1 VLQSEGVAWAALS
14 LCCVEASSTNLGGRY
29 GNVVK
34 IFVLGAGMM
43 GRAVVYDLGRARDV
57 KDIAVAD
64 FDRGRARQVARQ
76 FGHGKARGH
85 FADVHDAQH
94 LSKLARGYDV
104 LLNCTQYNWNL
115 DVMRAALAARINYM
129 DLGGL
134 YHMTRKQFAL
144 DKDFRRIGR
153 LAIPGM
159 GGAPGITNVMAR
171 ALADTLESVNAIRVY
186 NAGADEQHYDSPIAY
201 TFSIATILDE
211 LTMPPVMFEGGRY
224 VEKPML
230 SEPEPGTFRA
240 PIGSI
245 TLRHSIHSEL
255 GTLPESF
262 RRKGVKEVFFK
273 INYDPRL
280 VALVRD
286 LDQAGFTSREP
297 VTVNGTRVAPRA
309 VLLSLMQQ
317 RAPKKTARD
326 VEALRVVVT
335 GRSKNRRVASAME
348 MWADYSRRP
357 QLSAVARDTG
367 FPAAVAAAM
376 LARGEIR
383 GSGVQAPENIVPP
396 EPFFNELKKRGFT
409 FRQWNFN
416 PRSS

>member
-1 VLQSEGVAWAALS
+1 
-14 LCCVEASSTNLGGRY
+14 
-29 GNVVK
+29 VK

-43 GRAVVYDLGRARDV
+43 GRAVVYDLGRVREV
-57 KDIAVAD
+57 EKIAVAD
-64 FDRGRARQVARQ
+64 FDRGRADEVARR
-76 FGHGKARGH
+76 FGRGKARGF
-85 FADVHDAQH
+85 FADVRDLNRLAH
-94 LSKLARGYDV
+94 LARGHDV

-134 YHMTRKQFAL
+134 YHMTRKQFSL

-153 LAIPGM
+153 IAIAGV

-171 ALADTLESVNAIRVY
+171 ALADPLDRVDSIRVY
-186 NAGADEQHYDSPIAY
+186 NAGADEQRYDSPIAY

-211 LTMPPVMFEGGRY
+211 LTMPPVAFEGGRY

-230 SEPEPGTFRA
+230 SEPEHGKFRA

-255 GTLPESF
+255 GTLPASF
-262 RRKGVKEVFFK
+262 RKKGVKEVFFK

-280 VALVRD
+280 VNLVRD
-286 LDQAGFTSREP
+286 LDQAGFTSREL
-297 VTVNGTRVAPRA
+297 VAVNGTRVAPRS

-317 RAPKKTARD
+317 RAPKKMARD
-326 VEALRVVVT
+326 VEALRVVVA
-335 GRSKNRRVASAME
+335 GRSKNRRIASAME
-348 MWADYSRRP
+348 MWADHSTRP

-367 FPAAVAAAM
+367 FPAAIAAVM
-376 LARGEIR
+376 LGRGEIR
-383 GSGVQAPENIVPP
+383 GTGVQAPEIVVPP

-409 FRQWNFN
+409 FRRWNL
-416 PRSS
+416 

>member
-1 VLQSEGVAWAALS
+1 
-14 LCCVEASSTNLGGRY
+14 
-29 GNVVK
+29 VK

-43 GRAVVYDLGRARDV
+43 GRAVVYDLGRVREV
-57 KDIAVAD
+57 ENIAVAD
-64 FDRGRARQVARQ
+64 FDRSRADEVARRFGRGRARGFFADARDANRLA
-76 FGHGKARGH
+76 HLARGH
-85 FADVHDAQH
+85 
-94 LSKLARGYDV
+94 DV

-134 YHMTRKQFAL
+134 YHMTRKQFSL

-153 LAIPGM
+153 IAIVGV

-171 ALADTLESVNAIRVY
+171 ALADRLDRVDSIRVY
-186 NAGADEQHYDSPIAY
+186 NAGADEQRYDSPIAY

-211 LTMPPVMFEGGRY
+211 LTMPPVAFEGGRY

-230 SEPEPGTFRA
+230 SEPEPGKFRA

-255 GTLPESF
+255 GTLPASF
-262 RRKGVKEVFFK
+262 RKKGVKEVFFK

-280 VALVRD
+280 VNLVRD
-286 LDQAGFTSREP
+286 LDQAGFTSREL
-297 VTVNGTRVAPRA
+297 VAVNGTRVAPRS

-317 RAPKKTARD
+317 RAPKKMARD
-326 VEALRVVVT
+326 VEALRVVVA
-335 GRSKNRRVASAME
+335 GRSKNRRIASAME
-348 MWADYSRRP
+348 MWADHSTRP

-367 FPAAVAAAM
+367 FPAAIAAVM
-376 LARGEIR
+376 LGRGEIR
-383 GSGVQAPENIVPP
+383 GTGVQAPEIVVPP

-409 FRQWNFN
+409 FRRWNL
-416 PRSS
+416 

>member
-1 VLQSEGVAWAALS
+1 
-14 LCCVEASSTNLGGRY
+14 
-29 GNVVK
+29 
-34 IFVLGAGMM
+34 M
-43 GRAVVYDLGRARDV
+43 GRAVVHDLAGAREVRDLV
-57 KDIAVAD
+57 VAD
-64 FDRGRARQVARQ
+64 FDRERAHEVARK
-76 FGHGKARGH
+76 FGDGKASGL
-85 FADVHDAQH
+85 FADVRDTPH
-94 LSKLARGYDV
+94 LTKVLRGCDV
-104 LLNCTQYNWNL
+104 VVNCTQYNWNL
-115 DVMRAALAARINYM
+115 DVMRAALAARVNYM

-134 YHMTRKQFAL
+134 YHVTRKQFAL

-153 LAIPGM
+153 IAIPGM

-171 ALADTLESVNAIRVY
+171 SLADELERVDAIRVY

-211 LTMPPVMFEGGRY
+211 LTMPPIAFERGRY

-230 SEPEPGTFRA
+230 SDPEAGKFRA

-245 TLRHSIHSEL
+245 ILRHSIHSEL
-255 GTLPESF
+255 GTLAESF
-262 RRKGVKEVFFK
+262 RHKGVKEVFFK

-280 VALVRD
+280 VNLIRD

-297 VTVNGTRVAPRA
+297 VAVNGTRVAPRA

-348 MWADYSRRP
+348 MWADYSTRP

-367 FPAAVAAAM
+367 FPAAIAAAM
-376 LARGEIR
+376 LVRGEIR
-383 GSGVQAPENIVPP
+383 GTGVQPPENVVPP
-396 EPFFNELKKRGFT
+396 RLFFNELKKRGFT
-409 FRQWNFN
+409 FRRWQLN
-416 PRSS
+416 PQKN